1 MQLIKSTRHLKW
13 ADPEQARFGTAFDGH
28 DHLRSPIRRSEL
40 QHCCLHSG
48 SLKFVDSVFLYL
60 AVFAKHI
67 PFYYIQLLSIC
78 SALFQSFTLC
88 TYLDSVC
95 RLIPFIAHHTQAMMR
110 PRVYALVTIIIVKM
124 YSKPIHSSTLSRVG
138 HNGGKLSE
146 EIDTH
151 YIVSA

>member
-1 MQLIKSTRHLKW
+1 M
-13 ADPEQARFGTAFDGH
+13 
-28 DHLRSPIRRSEL
+28 

-48 SLKFVDSVFLYL
+48 SLNFVDSVFLYL

-67 PFYYIQLLSIC
+67 PFYYSVVVIYLY
-78 SALFQSFTLC
+78 SALFQSFTLR

-124 YSKPIHSSTLSRVG
+124 YSMPIHSSTIYLAWDTM
-138 HNGGKLSE
+138 E
-146 EIDTH
+146 E
-151 YIVSA
+151 S